1 MQNHSVIKSFTNDR
15 AGAQQIEGEMPALEL
30 HHQGLA
36 MPDQFIKAIAR
47 PWPVLGQPDA
57 TGGVGGAFGLLV
69 PQLKQRQSLWSTH
82 VAGESRCQHDPSR
95 SSHSTRPGTEQF
107 SAGCGNTVDCC
118 R

>member
-36 MPDQFIKAIAR
+36 MPAQCINAVAR
-47 PWPVLGQPDA
+47 RWPVLGLSDA

-82 VAGESRCQHDPSR
+82 VAGETWVTPLCQPKLSPL
-95 SSHSTRPGTEQF
+95 T
-107 SAGCGNTVDCC
+107 A
-118 R
+118 